1 MLLLHLLHISAAHR
15 QHFLLSIN
23 WGQLG
28 FLSPQC
34 KEIDAP
40 GKDSVNWVVIPVAC
54 HKRSQKMGGRFLL
67 SLGIPK
73 ILYSPER
80 WILFLNSGVQLWSAD
95 CCNLRCAQLFWAWM
109 GGWAR
114 CLPMDT
120 FSREEGKGGSLVT
133 NLTVGF
139 MGFCLYP
146 SETWSA
152 LGRVYLREY
161 DFASL
166 LCAPWIIDQLL
177 KTKLA

>member
-80 WILFLNSGVQLWSAD
+80 WILFLNQGFSSEVQIAVTWGVHSSSEH
-95 CCNLRCAQLFWAWM
+95 
-109 GGWAR
+109 GWGAEPGVSPWTPFLGR
-114 CLPMDT
+114 RG
-120 FSREEGKGGSLVT
+120 REEALWPISQWGLWGFACTQVKLDLPLVVFT
-133 NLTVGF
+133 
-139 MGFCLYP
+139 
-146 SETWSA
+146 
-152 LGRVYLREY
+152 
-161 DFASL
+161 
-166 LCAPWIIDQLL
+166 
-177 KTKLA
+177 